1 VRSLILAVALLL
13 AAAGVAGAAPPPG
26 DYGGGGAFAGK
37 FRKGDS
43 WMWARVGADGR
54 ARIGG
59 AAKVPCGLVRFD
71 AEVVPAADGAFR
83 FTRVRRVEDFDGT
96 RLRTVA
102 TVTGRFEGNTA
113 AGDLYGRLRI
123 RRPNGR
129 VVRCT
134 TGNPK
139 PWQLR
144 QPIPVTGPGAAQP
157 TTTYLGLT
165 SQQGSEPRPFVL
177 RVGRN
182 VGRVAF
188 AMFEYMRQCR
198 REQYFL
204 NNVTPG
210 APIRADGTFS
220 LRERFTLR
228 YVRPRVAERFLV
240 AVDGRFAAG
249 AVTGTVRVTTV
260 IRRRGSGR
268 VVDRCDT
275 GALTFSARV

>member
-1 VRSLILAVALLL
+1 MLAAALLL
-13 AAAGVAGAAPPPG
+13 VAPGAAGAAPTPG
-26 DYGGGGAFAGK
+26 DYGGGGAFGGT

-43 WMWARVGADGR
+43 WMWARVGTDGR
-54 ARIGG
+54 ARIAG
-59 AAKVPCGLVRFD
+59 AVKVPCGLVRFD
-71 AEVVPAADGAFR
+71 AEVTPAADDSFR
-83 FTRVRRVEDFDGT
+83 FGRVRRVREADGT

-102 TVTGRFEGNTA
+102 TVSGRFEGNTA
-113 AGDLYGRLRI
+113 VGEVYGRLRI

-129 VVRCT
+129 VVKCT

-144 QPIPVTGPGAAQP
+144 QPVPVTGPGPPQG

-165 SQQGSEPRPFVL
+165 SEQGSEPRPFLL

-182 VGRVAF
+182 TGRVAF
-188 AMFEYMRQCR
+188 AVFDYTR
-198 REQYFL
+198 RCGRDAYLL
-204 NNVTPG
+204 NNITPG
-210 APIRADGTFS
+210 GPIRPDGTFS

-228 YVRPRVAERFLV
+228 YTRPRQAERFLV
-240 AVDGRFAAG
+240 AVDGQFAAG

-260 IRRRGSGR
+260 VRRRGSRR

-275 GALTFSARV
+275 GPLTFSARV